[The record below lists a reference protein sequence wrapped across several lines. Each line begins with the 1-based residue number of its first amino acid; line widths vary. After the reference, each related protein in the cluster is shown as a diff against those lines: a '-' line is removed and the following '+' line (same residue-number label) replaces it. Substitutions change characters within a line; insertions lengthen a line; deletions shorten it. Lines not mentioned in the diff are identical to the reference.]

1 MNLRQFAIHN
11 VLRNRRTYMAY
22 FLSSAFSVM
31 IFFTYSLLLFHP
43 DLQGELKSTSDTIS
57 ALGSMGMRVAQVIIF
72 IFSFFFLLYSV
83 SAFLKLRKKEFGI
96 LTILGMARNQ
106 FHRLLFIENMVIGF
120 ASIIAGITVGI
131 IFSKFILAIC
141 ANILAID
148 QGLKFY
154 VPMKA
159 IWMTASAFLLLFLLI
174 SLFTSRLIK
183 NSTVIELVK
192 SEEKPKPEPKASL
205 WLSLLAVILI
215 ATGYGMVLCF
225 AILQMFSITLLF
237 SGVGLTILGTYF
249 LFTQLSVY
257 AFRSLKNRDKVFFK
271 KTNIL
276 TISELMYRMKDNAVM
291 FFLVA
296 IISAA
301 AFTGIGTCLALGNPG
316 LSEMTNPY
324 AFSYSS
330 TDKQKEKQT
339 IEHIQQELTKAKF
352 SYKMGSYT
360 PIYTTTGVTLI
371 KQSDYNSLAKAL
383 GYKTEDLSKNQ
394 AILTPTTV
402 SQKNSW
408 RLEGE
413 NTKELEIQL
422 EGFSTKIQIKKAT
435 SYIVLPDVG
444 NNTVVISDQL
454 FEKIASKEKEEE
466 SSYTEFQF
474 VVNDWQKTKDVAH
487 QLMKDINKDGYYLNA
502 LILNWTASKQQNGLL
517 LILSGLVGIV
527 FFTFAASFIY
537 FRLYADLD
545 RDEQQYRMI
554 SKVGLSKRELN
565 QILSRQ
571 LILLFF
577 LPMVMAVIH
586 SSVAFFALQRL
597 VDFSVIKSS
606 LYIFACFLAV
616 QLVYFLIA
624 RWRYLNH
631 LYKKIV

>member
-159 IWMTASAFLLLFLLI
+159 IWMTAGAFLLLFLLI

-257 AFRSLKNRDKVFFK
+257 AFRSLKNRDYIFFK
-271 KTNIL
+271 RTNIL

-413 NTKELEIQL
+413 NTKELEVQL
-422 EGFSTKIQIKKAT
+422 EDFSTKIQIKKAT